1 MDKLLTLIE
10 TVIKLTI
17 LNMFVASV
25 LLGLIKDLR
34 DYDYDK
40 GSDSLMYHISRLA
53 LIGFDLTV
61 LFGLLINI
69 WVNLRSMYYFNFN

>member
-1 MDKLLTLIE
+1 MDRFMTLVE

-25 LLGLIKDLR
+25 LLGLIKDLKS
-34 DYDYDK
+34 YDYDK
-40 GSDSLMYHISRLA
+40 GSDSLMYHLSRLA

-61 LFGLLINI
+61 LFAILINI
-69 WVNLRSMYYFNFN
+69 WVYLRSMYYLI